1 MYYIK
6 GHGWFVVRDSARK
19 HGVAD
24 GDILHV
30 LVHAV
35 LSLMAMEEGPGVT
48 LHLGADAAGRL
59 TEVITVRDT
68 DEVTRVIHA
77 MPMRRKYVSYLT
89 EDRRHDR

>member
-6 GHGWFVVRDSARK
+6 GHGWVRILSSARK

-35 LSLMAMEEGPGVT
+35 LSLM
-48 LHLGADAAGRL
+48 
-59 TEVITVRDT
+59 VRDT

-77 MPMRRKYVSYLT
+77 MPMRRKYVPYLT